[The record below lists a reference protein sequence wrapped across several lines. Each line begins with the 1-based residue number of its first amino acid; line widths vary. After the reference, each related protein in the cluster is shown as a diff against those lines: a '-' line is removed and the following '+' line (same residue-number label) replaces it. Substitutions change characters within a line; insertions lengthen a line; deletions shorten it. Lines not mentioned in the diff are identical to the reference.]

1 MPWWQMVLWILI
13 IAVITAGLYAW
24 GLKKSVNQRE
34 NLLRLLYQKASDK
47 VLHYLK
53 KHDTIT
59 IKETEELVKDISAG
73 EFYSKNKAVVTKPQD
88 FARELLKRM
97 LDRGFLEETSADG
110 KKAYRAAVRQNKKEK

>member
-1 MPWWQMVLWILI
+1 MR
-13 IAVITAGLYAW
+13 
-24 GLKKSVNQRE
+24 QRFSRGCHGE
-34 NLLRLLYQKASDK
+34 PEDVYKRQ